1 MKFNF
6 MKFTTVTK
14 NQSTQKQDVTTG
26 KEIWSK
32 KHLCVAQQTSTNTW
46 QLLHCFEVVATQQ
59 YL

>member
-32 KHLCVAQQTSTNTW
+32 KHLCVAQQTSTNT
-46 QLLHCFEVVATQQ
+46 
-59 YL
+59 